1 MTISESTWTKYTTA
15 LRRISETAARK
26 FAAYL
31 TVMGDWQSEDKR
43 RDVLDYAYS
52 LATSYGEASAA
63 LACEMYDAIA
73 EIEGASVP
81 AAVPA
86 ATATY
91 QETATAIQG
100 AMKQSGGVEM
110 AQYAV
115 NRLVKQA
122 GADTT
127 LQNAKRDREYAEFAW
142 IPFGDTCAFCLSL
155 ASNGWQTMSKDAL
168 KNGHADHIHQNCD
181 CQYVVRFDSSSSVQG
196 YDPDVYRRMYY
207 DAPLRPG
214 EAPTSANRINAM
226 RREIYAENKDTI
238 NAQKRIAYA
247 QKNARDEGI
256 SI

>member
-1 MTISESTWTKYTTA
+1 MTISAATWNKYTEA
-15 LRRISETAARK
+15 LRRISETAARR
-26 FAAYL
+26 FNAL
-31 TVMGDWQSEDKR
+31 LSTLDDWQSESVR
-43 RDVLDYAYS
+43 RDVIDYAYT
-52 LATSYGEASAA
+52 LATKYGEASAA

-73 EIEGASVP
+73 EIEGANVP
-81 AAVPA
+81 AAEPA

-100 AMKQSGGVEM
+100 AMKQSAGTEM

-127 LQNAKRDREYAEFAW
+127 LKNAKRDGAEFAW

-181 CQYVVRFDSSSSVQG
+181 CQYVVRFDSSSSVEG
-196 YDPDVYRRMYY
+196 YDPDVYKRMYY

-214 EAPTSANRINAM
+214 EAPTSTNRINAM

-247 QKNARDEGI
+247 RKNARDEGI